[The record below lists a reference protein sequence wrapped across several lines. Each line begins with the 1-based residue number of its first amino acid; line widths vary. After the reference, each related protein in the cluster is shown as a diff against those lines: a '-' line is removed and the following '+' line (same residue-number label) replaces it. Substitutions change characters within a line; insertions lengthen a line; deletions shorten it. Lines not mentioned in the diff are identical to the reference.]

1 MGLTEYLVTVY
12 ASLFV
17 ASLAIWFS
25 VRNGMA
31 MYNQPLNRTLICFG
45 KAFLFVPIAVVLVWY
60 TVRSLPFL
68 KSLNDLMAITLS
80 LPIHAT
86 VASLIVVAVIVHG
99 AYYARAPTT
108 SKLGIAM
115 VSAGYILLTAVLTYG
130 FLTIPDNRL

>member
-25 VRNGMA
+25 VKNGMA
-31 MYNQPLNRTLICFG
+31 MYNQPLNRTLIGFG
-45 KAFLFVPIAVVLVWY
+45 KAFLFVPVAVAIVWY
-60 TVRSLPFL
+60 TIRSMFFL
-68 KSLNDLMAITLS
+68 TFLGLAYLAQEYVKHAI
-80 LPIHAT
+80 
-86 VASLIVVAVIVHG
+86 VMGLIVVAVIVHS
-99 AYYARAPTT
+99 AYYTRAPTT

-130 FLTIPDNRL
+130 FLTIPDNGL